1 MGERTI
7 LVCDICGRPAME
19 TVTFKVGRR
28 NLQKDYCGIHLQ
40 ELTVGAR
47 TPRRGRRPGVVTS
60 PAKRRGRPPKAA
72 TTAAKHRGRPKKASS
87 TAKRPGRPRKI
98 VTTAAPAPET
108 ASSEG

>member
-7 LVCDICGRPAME
+7 LVCDICGQPAVQ

-28 NLQKDYCGIHLQ
+28 NLQKDYCSTHLQ
-40 ELTVGAR
+40 ELTAGAR
-47 TPRRGRRPGVVTS
+47 APRRGRRPGVVAS

-72 TTAAKHRGRPKKASS
+72 GAAKRRGRPKK
-87 TAKRPGRPRKI
+87 TATATRRPRK
-98 VTTAAPAPET
+98 TPTAAALQQAA